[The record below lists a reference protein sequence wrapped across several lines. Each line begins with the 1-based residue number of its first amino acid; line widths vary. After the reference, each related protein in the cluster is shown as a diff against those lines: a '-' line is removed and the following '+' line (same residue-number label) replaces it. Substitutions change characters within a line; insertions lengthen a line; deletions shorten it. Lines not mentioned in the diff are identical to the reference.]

1 MTLSLPRLTNLSAI
15 ALGLGYTALTFGTA
29 LAPAPANASSG
40 AFYTAQLAA
49 PTSESRA
56 IAGGV
61 AWSCQGT
68 TCVANR
74 GTSRPLRVCRELQR
88 KVGEVTAFTANGDA
102 LEGED
107 LARCNG

>member
-29 LAPAPANASSG
+29 LTPAPAIASSG
-40 AFYTAQLAA
+40 PYYTAELAA
-49 PTSESRA
+49 PASENRTV
-56 IAGGV
+56 AGGV

-68 TCVANR
+68 TCVAGK
-74 GTSRPLRVCRELQR
+74 GTSRPIRMCRELQR
-88 KVGEVTAFTANGDA
+88 SMGDVTAFTAKGEA
-102 LEGED
+102 LEADD

>member
-1 MTLSLPRLTNLSAI
+1 MTLSLPRIANLSAI

-29 LAPAPANASSG
+29 LAPTPATASSG

-49 PTSESRA
+49 PASESRA

-68 TCVANR
+68 TCVANK

-88 KVGEVTAFTANGDA
+88 EVGEVTAFTANGEA
-102 LEGED
+102 LEAED

>member
-1 MTLSLPRLTNLSAI
+1 MTLSLPRITNLSAI

-29 LAPAPANASSG
+29 LTPAPATASNG
-40 AFYTAQLAA
+40 VFYTAQLAA
-49 PTSESRA
+49 PASDSRT

-61 AWSCQGT
+61 AWSCRGS
-68 TCVANR
+68 TCVAGK

-88 KVGEVTAFTANGDA
+88 SVGEVTSFIANGEA
-102 LEGED
+102 LEAED